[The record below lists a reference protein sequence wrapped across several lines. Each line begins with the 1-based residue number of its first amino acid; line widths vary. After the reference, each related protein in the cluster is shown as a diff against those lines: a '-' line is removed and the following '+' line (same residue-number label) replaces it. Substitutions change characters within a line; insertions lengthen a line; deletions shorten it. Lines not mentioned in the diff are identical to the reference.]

1 MLWKCWR
8 DLRLFVWI
16 GLAWL
21 GVVAAA
27 IVYAHLRGFGDAH
40 VTATTFTTAGH
51 AEYVVPPFVAGL
63 TFIQMAFVLLA
74 WSMGT
79 VGIGRDLGHGAGSFM
94 LTRPT
99 PRGRFVWTEWAS
111 GLTVLALLVAVAEF
125 LYWLGMRLH
134 IFHFVV
140 ESPNPTAMPL
150 LLEPVFPFG
159 LATVGSLCVFLF
171 LALIFCVTHCGTVSL
186 RHSTRGLI
194 FCLGFLIVYA
204 ILAHEIA
211 QYGPTWMSHLPDL
224 FLDPSIEH
232 GSPLMY
238 RPHLTASI
246 LERLAV
252 LPLFPLIAHIFLRY
266 AEV

>member
-21 GVVAAA
+21 GVVAAT
-27 IVYAHLRGFGDAH
+27 IVYAHLRGSAETH
-40 VTATTFTTAGH
+40 ITTASH
-51 AEYVVPPFVAGL
+51 AGRVMPEFVAAL
-63 TFIQMAFVLLA
+63 AMIQMAFVLLA

-79 VGIGRDLGHGAGSFM
+79 VGIGRDIGHDAGSWM

-111 GLTVLALLVAVAEF
+111 GLTALALLLALAEF
-125 LYWLGMRLH
+125 VWWLCMRLH
-134 IFHFVV
+134 IFRFVI
-140 ESPNPTAMPL
+140 ESPNSTATPL
-150 LLEPVFPFG
+150 FIEPVFPLE
-159 LATVGSLCVFLF
+159 LATVTSLCVFLL
-171 LALIFCVTHCGTVSL
+171 LALIFSVTHCGTVSL

-194 FCLGFLIVYA
+194 FCLGFLIAYA
-204 ILAHEIA
+204 ILFHEIA
-211 QYGPTWMSHLPDL
+211 HYGPTWMPRLPDL
-224 FLDPSIEH
+224 LLDPSA
-232 GSPLMY
+232 GGGPPVAY
-238 RPHLTASI
+238 RPHLASSI

-252 LPLFPLIAHIFLRY
+252 LPLFPLIAQFFLRR

>member
-1 MLWKCWR
+1 MLWKSWR

-21 GVVAAA
+21 GVVAALL
-27 IVYAHLRGFGDAH
+27 VYVHLRGGAEAH
-40 VTATTFTTAGH
+40 IATSDH
-51 AEYVVPPFVAGL
+51 AARVMPEFVAGL
-63 TFIQMAFVLLA
+63 MFVQMAFVLLA
-74 WSMGT
+74 WAMGT
-79 VGIGRDLGHGAGSFM
+79 IGIGRDLGNGAGSWM
-94 LTRPT
+94 LTRPA

-111 GLTVLALLVAVAEF
+111 GLAILAGLILCAEF
-125 LYWLGMRLH
+125 LWWLGMRLQ
-134 IFHFVV
+134 IFHFVI
-140 ESPNPTAMPL
+140 ETPNSGATPL
-150 LLEPVFPFG
+150 ILAPRFPLG
-159 LATVGSLCVFLF
+159 LATAASICVFLF

-211 QYGPTWMSHLPDL
+211 QYGLAGMHHLPDL
-224 FLDPSIEH
+224 FLNPSMGANDARIPR
-232 GSPLMY
+232 S
-238 RPHLTASI
+238 HLTASI

-252 LPLFPLIAHIFLRY
+252 LPLFPLIAHFFLRR